1 MRHAR
6 VQALFFS
13 GGTLMSY
20 TDAYIVAA
28 RRSAL
33 GRVGGLHG
41 RRRIEDLAAPI
52 VRAALADC
60 EVNPAKVDGIVIGNA
75 TEGSNPARLIAL
87 ASGLPETAAA
97 LTIDRQCA
105 SGLDAIVTAC
115 RTIGSGE
122 ADVIVAGGAEAL
134 STAPW
139 RVAKPKHLHQLPR
152 FLGLEPLTADL
163 NGEPQQF
170 EASERLALDGGISRE
185 EQDTIAL
192 RSHLS
197 ALAARDAKRF
207 VGEIVALRNAPD
219 EARDEMVRDLTMEDI
234 ADDVPFLGNGG
245 TLTPSNTSSQADG
258 TAVVTAVSR
267 RIWQELGEPRALRL
281 VAATSVGV
289 APDKEALAAV
299 AATQRLVGLHNEL
312 DLKQLAAIETSETSA
327 AQLIAF
333 ARHFGIDP
341 NGINTDGGA
350 VARGAPFAAAGA
362 VLVVRLFSK
371 LVRANKGAD
380 ARAQNAMRGLA
391 TLSAIGGLGSAALF
405 EAV

>member
-1 MRHAR
+1 MTY
-6 VQALFFS
+6 Q
-13 GGTLMSY
+13 
-20 TDAYIVAA
+20 DAYIVAA

-41 RRRIEDLAAPI
+41 RRRIEDLAGPI
-52 VRAALADC
+52 VRAVLGDC
-60 EVNPAKVDGIVIGNA
+60 KINPAIVDAIILGNA
-75 TEGSNPARLIAL
+75 TEASNPARLVAL

-115 RTIGSGE
+115 RTIGAGE
-122 ADVIVAGGAEAL
+122 AEVMIAGGAEAL

-152 FLGLEPLTADL
+152 FLGLEPVTADPA
-163 NGEPQQF
+163 GEPIQF
-170 EASERLALDGGISRE
+170 EASERLASEGSISRA
-185 EQDTIAL
+185 EQDGMAL
-192 RSHLS
+192 RSHLA
-197 ALAARDAKRF
+197 ALAARDARRF
-207 VGEIVALRNAPD
+207 IGEIVPLRNSPD
-219 EARDEMVRDLTMEDI
+219 EARDEMVRDLTLEDI
-234 ADDVPFLGNGG
+234 AGDVPYLGTGG
-245 TLTPSNTSSQADG
+245 TLTPSNTSAQADG
-258 TAVVTAVSR
+258 TAVVTVVSKR
-267 RIWQELGEPRALRL
+267 VWLDLGEPRALRL
-281 VAATSVGV
+281 IAATSVGV
-289 APDKEALAAV
+289 APDREAMAAV
-299 AATQRLVGLHNEL
+299 AATQRLAGLHNEL
-312 DLKQLAAIETSETSA
+312 DLKTLAAIETSETSA

-350 VARGAPFAAAGA
+350 IARGAPFAAAGA

-371 LVRANKGAD
+371 LVRGLKATEGMAPAK
-380 ARAQNAMRGLA
+380 GLA

>member
-1 MRHAR
+1 MAYH
-6 VQALFFS
+6 
-13 GGTLMSY
+13 
-20 TDAYIVAA
+20 DAYIVAA

-41 RRRIEDLAAPI
+41 RRRIEDLTAPI

-60 EVNPAKVDGIVIGNA
+60 KVNPAIVDAIVLGNA
-75 TEGSNPARLIAL
+75 TEGSNPARLVAL

-97 LTIDRQCA
+97 LSIDRQCA

-122 ADVIVAGGAEAL
+122 AEVIVAGGAEAL

-139 RVAKPKHLHQLPR
+139 RVARPKHLHQLPR
-152 FLGLEPLTADL
+152 FLGLEPVTADPS
-163 NGEPQQF
+163 GEPLQF
-170 EASERLALDGGISRE
+170 EASERLAIDGGISRE
-185 EQDTIAL
+185 EQDRIAL
-192 RSHLS
+192 GSHLA

-207 VGEIVALRNAPD
+207 VGEIVPLRNSPD
-219 EARDEMVRDLTMEDI
+219 EARDEMVRDITIEDL
-234 ADDVPFLGNGG
+234 ADDVPYLGNGG
-245 TLTPSNTSSQADG
+245 TLTPSNTSAQADG
-258 TAVVTAVSR
+258 TAMVTVVSR
-267 RIWQELGEPRALRL
+267 RIWQDLGEPRALRL
-281 VAATSVGV
+281 VGATSVGV

-299 AATQRLVGLHNEL
+299 AATQRLAGLHNDL

-350 VARGAPFAAAGA
+350 VARGAPFAASGA

-371 LVRANKGAD
+371 LVRAQKAKD
-380 ARAQNAMRGLA
+380 AGVGKSVRGLA
-391 TLSAIGGLGSAALF
+391 ALSAIGGLGSAALF